1 MLMTEVATP
10 LDERRAAAAGTKH
23 RPAWELPVVGLVV
36 GLPPASLLVA
46 IPLAWGHGVRAL
58 DLVLVAVF
66 YVATGL
72 GITVGFHRMF
82 THGSFAA
89 NRPLKIALAVAG
101 SMAMQGPVIRWVA
114 DHRKHHAYADA
125 DGDPHS
131 PWRYGESVTGLL
143 RGFFHAHMGWLF
155 EREQA
160 STRRWAPDLVADR
173 DLVWIHRLFPV
184 IALASLGLPA
194 LIGGLVTLSWAG
206 AATGLLW
213 GGFVRIFLIHH
224 VTWSVN
230 SICHIVGERPFE
242 TRDKATNFWPL
253 AIFSFGESW
262 HNLHHADPK
271 CARHGV
277 DRGQLDPSARVI
289 RWFEQ
294 AGWAMNVRWPEA
306 QRIDRR
312 RKAA

>member
-1 MLMTEVATP
+1 MTEVATP
-10 LDERRAAAAGTKH
+10 PAERRAPAAGTKH

-36 GLPPASLLVA
+36 ALPPASLLVA

-58 DLVLVAVF
+58 DLVLVTVL
-66 YVATGL
+66 YLLTGL

-194 LIGGLVTLSWAG
+194 LIGGLATASWAG

-253 AIFSFGESW
+253 ALFSFGESW

-294 AGWAMNVRWPEA
+294 AGWATNVRWPQSE
-306 QRIDRR
+306 RIERH